1 MSIPEPLPRVA
12 AFEKMGFGIF
22 VHWGLYSQGGRGE
35 WAQRIYEIHPDEYA
49 KWMDT
54 FTAEDFDARELAAMA
69 KNAGAKYITLTTRH
83 HEGFSLYDTC
93 GLNEF
98 DAPHSP
104 AKRDLVREFVD
115 ACREFDIVPFFYH
128 TTLDWKWHNKKT
140 QDLDLD
146 EFNEYLDY
154 LYKSVEILCTNYG
167 KIGGLWFDGNWSRP
181 KDDWKED
188 RLYKM
193 IHRLQPD
200 AMIINNT
207 GLSALGA
214 FGKSEEIDSVTFENN
229 TGRPVNREGMKK
241 YIAGEVCK
249 TMNSHWGRSNR
260 DFNMLSPARVIE
272 RLCQSRGSGANFLMN
287 IGPEA
292 QGKIPNYEKA
302 LFELVGQWM
311 DIFGEAIYNGKPVY
325 NIKCQGN
332 DFMLQDGKTYYYVAM
347 NLSMGGDVN
356 VVASVVRGPR
366 SVDGFDKEIISAKW
380 MDDGEEGEFI
390 QDVDKKLLTIKCEPF
405 PYGTDLVVNILKLET
420 R

>member
-1 MSIPEPLPRVA
+1 MSIPVPLPRIA
-12 AFEKMGFGIF
+12 NFEKMGFGIF

-229 TGRPVNREGMKK
+229 TARPVNREGMKK

-292 QGKIPNYEKA
+292 QGKIPIYEKA

>member
-1 MSIPEPLPRVA
+1 MSIPEALPRVA

-200 AMIINNT
+200 AMVINNT

-229 TGRPVNREGMKK
+229 TARPVNREGMKK

-325 NIKCQGN
+325 DIKCQGN